1 MIALQATVVALQ
13 AVQVAILWTHDWL
26 PLGRLND
33 VRAVRAADT
42 TSRLVRITLL
52 QSLPFTLLL
61 AWSAARLGHPWH
73 WLLASLLA
81 AHAVL
86 FAGELKA
93 WWIPYAVGTDAARMQ
108 RTRAMFADTHAFLP
122 ERHGIRPNTLHTLLH
137 AATLGTLVALG
148 ALAWG

>member
-42 TSRLVRITLL
+42 TSRLVRITIL

-61 AWSAARLGHPWH
+61 AWSAARLGHSWH
-73 WLLASLLA
+73 VLLASLLA

-93 WWIPYAVGTDAARMQ
+93 WWIPYAVGTDAARTE
-108 RTRAMFADTHAFLP
+108 RARAMFGNTHAFLP
-122 ERHGIRPNTLHTLLH
+122 ARHGIRPNTLHTILH
-137 AATLGTLVALG
+137 ASTLGTLVTLG